1 MKSEYDYSIKR
12 KFVDIISKQK
22 PQQLTSEALA
32 AVGAENKTAI
42 EDKVSTRKSS
52 LSIRSGRRDN
62 LVPKIL
68 VEGITTN
75 VVPIIEEEGEKE
87 TTCTLCFNELTDDE
101 VTINLRFIEQA
112 ISN

>member
-22 PQQLTSEALA
+22 PKQLTSEALA
-32 AVGAENKTAI
+32 AVGAIENKTAI
-42 EDKVSTRKSS
+42 DDKVSTRKSN

-75 VVPIIEEEGEKE
+75 VVPIVE
-87 TTCTLCFNELTDDE
+87 
-101 VTINLRFIEQA
+101 
-112 ISN
+112 